1 MNKKKLIGNLLL
13 VALVVGL
20 SFTFFKPGLRDRS
33 YQDQIQAFILD
44 RLEEGK
50 EDVKYIPLS
59 FEEVNEAFLLAQ
71 DEVTLPMRQIEDTIQ
86 SQLDLMKRQ
95 YVSEDFQ
102 QLINIAEAQLE
113 GLNLAS
119 VSDYLALDAKL
130 KRSFKQAKALSST
143 LKSELHQE
151 ETKMMS
157 AINDLNAALGQ
168 FNLSVFA
175 LDFEKT
181 QNRLYYHTFQLADKE
196 RTTDH
201 KMVFELSGEKKEVI
215 SFKEI

>member
-20 SFTFFKPGLRDRS
+20 SLTFFKPGLKDRS
-33 YQDQIQAFILD
+33 YEGQIQAFILN

-50 EDVKYIPLS
+50 EDVKYIPLN
-59 FEEVNEAFLLAQ
+59 FQEVNEAFLLAQ
-71 DEVTLPMRQIEDTIQ
+71 DEVMIPMGQIEDTIQ

-95 YVSEDFQ
+95 YVSEDFK
-102 QLINIAEAQLE
+102 QLINKAEAQLE
-113 GLNLAS
+113 SLNLAS
-119 VSDYLALDAKL
+119 VSDYLTLDAKL
-130 KRSFKQAKALSST
+130 KRTIKQAEALNST
-143 LKSELHQE
+143 LKHELHQE

-157 AINDLNAALGQ
+157 AINELNAALGQ
-168 FNLSVFA
+168 FNLSVFS
-175 LDFEKT
+175 LDFEKA
-181 QNRLYYHTFQLADKE
+181 QSKLYYHTFQLADSD

-201 KMVFELSGEKKEVI
+201 KMIFELSGEKKEVI

>member
-102 QLINIAEAQLE
+102 QLINMAEEQLE
-113 GLNLAS
+113 GLNLTS

-130 KRSFKQAKALSST
+130 KRGFKQAKALSPL
-143 LKSELHQE
+143 LKNELHQE

-168 FNLSVFA
+168 FNLSVFG

-181 QNRLYYHTFQLADKE
+181 QSRRYYHTFQLADNE